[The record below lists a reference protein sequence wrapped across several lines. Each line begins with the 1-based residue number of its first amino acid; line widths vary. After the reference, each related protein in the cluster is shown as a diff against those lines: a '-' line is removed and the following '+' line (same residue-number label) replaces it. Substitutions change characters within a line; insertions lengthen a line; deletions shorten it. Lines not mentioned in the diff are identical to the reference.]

1 LKLLLIGGG
10 GREHALAWKLSQS
23 PLAEHIYIAPGNAGT
38 EAEPKCSNI
47 PIPVNQ
53 IDTIINFIHSYGIE
67 LVIVG
72 PEEPL
77 VLGIKDACEKIN
89 IKCFGPC
96 KEASQLEGS
105 KSFAKDF
112 MKKYNIPTAGYQ
124 TFSDYASASNY
135 IKNMHYP
142 LVIKVDGLAAGK
154 GVIISDNAVDAE
166 KVISQIF
173 KEQRFGH
180 AGNKVVIEEFLEGEE
195 LSFIAIVNDQQI
207 LPLASSQDHKRRDDH
222 DQGPNTGGM
231 GAYSPAPLLDENLN
245 DYVIKNVME
254 KTAKGLKQE
263 NIPYH
268 GFLYAGLMIGKD
280 KKPKV
285 LEFNCRLGDPETQ
298 PIMMRMKSD
307 LLKTILSTFD
317 KNIMPQTIE
326 WTDES
331 AVGVVMASKNYPD
344 DYLKGQLILGL
355 KGIDNDTTKVFHAG
369 TKAYNKEVM
378 TDGGRVLCV
387 TSLGPTLKSAQQL
400 AYETVKSIKWGNSFY
415 RKDIGVRGLE
425 KD

>member
-1 LKLLLIGGG
+1 MKLLLIGGG

-23 PLAEHIYIAPGNAGT
+23 PLTEHIYIAPGNAGT
-38 EAEPKCSNI
+38 ATEPKCSNI
-47 PIPVNQ
+47 PIAVNQ
-53 IDTIINFIHSYGIE
+53 IDKIIDFIQSHDIQ

-112 MKKYNIPTAGYQ
+112 MKKYGIPTAGYE
-124 TFSDYASASNY
+124 TFSDYANASHY
-135 IKNMHYP
+135 IKNRDYP
-142 LVIKVDGLAAGK
+142 LDIKADGLAAGK
-154 GVIISDNAVDAE
+154 GVIISNSVIEAE

-173 KEQRFGH
+173 KEQRFGA

-195 LSFIAIVNDQQI
+195 LSYIAIVKDQKI
-207 LPLASSQDHKRRDDH
+207 LPLASSQDHKRRDDL

-231 GAYSPAPLLDENLN
+231 GAYSPAPLLDEDLN
-245 DYVIKNVME
+245 NYVIKNVME
-254 KTAKGLKQE
+254 KTAYGLKQE
-263 NIPYH
+263 KIPYH

-280 KKPKV
+280 NKPKV

-307 LLKTILSTFD
+307 LLETILSTFD
-317 KNIMPQTIE
+317 KNMMPLTIE

-331 AVGVVMASKNYPD
+331 AVGVVMASKNYPE
-344 DYLKGQLILGL
+344 DYLKGQSIFGL
-355 KGIDNDTTKVFHAG
+355 QGANNASTKVFHAG
-369 TKAYNKEVM
+369 TKVHNKEIV

-387 TSLGPTLKSAQQL
+387 TSLGPTLKAAQQL
-400 AYETVKSIKWGNSFY
+400 AYKTVESIKWDSSFY
-415 RKDIGVRGLE
+415 RKDIGVRGLK